1 MEDYYK
7 KYLKYKS
14 KYINLKSNMT
24 GGGDVKNVTLM
35 LFKAEWCGYC
45 KQFLPIWNTIQKE
58 AEYKN
63 LVTFKTYDSEN
74 DKQLVN
80 DNNVEGFPTLLIKTE
95 NNTREYKGQK
105 DMEGM
110 IELLEAIKEQIN

>member
-1 MEDYYK
+1 M
-7 KYLKYKS
+7 
-14 KYINLKSNMT
+14 N
-24 GGGDVKNVTLM
+24 
-35 LFKAEWCGYC
+35 F
-45 KQFLPIWNTIQKE
+45 IWNTIQKE